1 MMPWCWG
8 MLGDVG
14 MREFGLAN
22 VGRPRKKN
30 VYLFLDVFS
39 FLVASSVPKKML
51 PLNRKGVPSA

>member
-1 MMPWCWG
+1 